1 MPTTITPATVVVAA
15 RDQVS
20 ARVEGEFVILNLA
33 DEVYYGLDGVG
44 ARVWELLNEPRAVS
58 EVASAIAAEYEVDAA
73 TAERDLL
80 ALLDELAGRKLVE
93 VHDPTAS

>member
-1 MPTTITPATVVVAA
+1 VPPITPASVVAAA

-44 ARVWELLNEPRAVS
+44 ARVWELLSEPRAVS
-58 EVASAIAAEYEVDAA
+58 EVASAIAAEYEVDGE
-73 TAERDLL
+73 TAQRDLL
-80 ALLDELAGRKLVE
+80 ALLNELAGRKLVE
-93 VHDPTAS
+93 VRDAPS

>member
-1 MPTTITPATVVVAA
+1 VPPITPATVVAAA

-44 ARVWELLNEPRAVS
+44 ARVWELLSEPRAVS
-58 EVASAIAAEYEVDAA
+58 DVAAAITAEYEVDED
-73 TAERDLL
+73 TARRDLL
-80 ALLDELAGRKLVE
+80 ALLDELAGRGLVE
-93 VHDPTAS
+93 VHDPSSP

>member
-1 MPTTITPATVVVAA
+1 MPPITSASVVAAA

-44 ARVWELLNEPRAVS
+44 ARVWELISEPRAVS
-58 EVASAIAAEYEVDAA
+58 EVAAAIAAEYEVDPE

-80 ALLDELAGRKLVE
+80 ALLEELAGRKLVA
-93 VHDPTAS
+93 VHDPSAP

>member
-1 MPTTITPATVVVAA
+1 MPPITPATVVAAA

-44 ARVWELLNEPRAVS
+44 ARVWELLSEPRAVS
-58 EVASAIAAEYEVDAA
+58 DVAAAIAAEYEVDED
-73 TAERDLL
+73 TARRDLL
-80 ALLDELAGRKLVE
+80 ALLDELAGRGLVE
-93 VHDPTAS
+93 VRDPPPS

>member
-1 MPTTITPATVVVAA
+1 VPPITSASVVAAA

-44 ARVWELLNEPRAVS
+44 ARVWELISEPRAVS
-58 EVASAIAAEYEVDAA
+58 EVAAAIAAEYEVDPE

-80 ALLDELAGRKLVE
+80 ALLEELAGRKLVA
-93 VHDPTAS
+93 VHDPSAP

>member
-1 MPTTITPATVVVAA
+1 MTAITPASVVAAA

-44 ARVWELLNEPRAVS
+44 ARVWELLSEPRAVS
-58 EVASAIAAEYEVDAA
+58 DVASAIAAEYEVDAE

-93 VHDPTAS
+93 VRDPPPS

>member
-1 MPTTITPATVVVAA
+1 VPPITSASVVAAA

-44 ARVWELLNEPRAVS
+44 ARVWELLSEPRAVS
-58 EVASAIAAEYEVDAA
+58 DVAAAIAAEYEVEAD

-80 ALLDELAGRKLVE
+80 ALLDELAGRRLVE
-93 VHDPTAS
+93 VHDPPSS